1 MIYDLIPY
9 ILLSLS
15 LIGNL
20 VGFLVL
26 VHQIQVTN
34 SRNLRSF
41 ERKLD
46 QLFQKMRMAPA
57 RPAEPA
63 FVPPP
68 VRSGLNIE
76 KRLQAVRM
84 FRRNEDIS
92 HIAAAIGVARKE
104 VELLIRVHKMTT
116 GGGLGSMFQI
126 PLQAPLHAL
135 PVN

>member
-26 VHQIQVTN
+26 VHQMQVTN
-34 SRNLRSF
+34 SRNRRSF
-41 ERKLD
+41 DQKLD
-46 QLFQKMRMAPA
+46 ELFQKISMAPP

-63 FVPPP
+63 FAPPP

-92 HIAAAIGVARKE
+92 HIAAAIGVARQE

-116 GGGLGSMFQI
+116 ATGLGSMFQT
-126 PLQAPLHAL
+126 PVQAPLHAL
-135 PVN
+135 SVN

>member
-1 MIYDLIPY
+1 MIYTLIPY

-15 LIGNL
+15 LIANL

-26 VHQIQVTN
+26 VHQMQSMN
-34 SRNLRSF
+34 SRQQRSL
-41 ERKLD
+41 EQKLEELSRKLSVT
-46 QLFQKMRMAPA
+46 PA
-57 RPAEPA
+57 RQAEPA

-104 VELLIRVHKMTT
+104 VELLIRVHKLTT
-116 GGGLGSMFQI
+116 AGGLGSMFQT
-126 PLQAPLHAL
+126 PLPTPIYAL
-135 PVN
+135 PVQ